1 MLEPF
6 PKPNITFSMF
16 RTTKY
21 TAYLVFV
28 LTLGEEE

>member
-21 TAYLVFV
+21 AYLVFV